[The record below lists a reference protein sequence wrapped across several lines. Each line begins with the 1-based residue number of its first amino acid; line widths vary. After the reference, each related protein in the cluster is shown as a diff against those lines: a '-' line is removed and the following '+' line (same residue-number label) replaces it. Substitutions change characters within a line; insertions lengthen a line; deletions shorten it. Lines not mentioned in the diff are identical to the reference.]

1 MRFCDTVY
9 RVKFAAASFGI
20 VAAVTTCVGQECV
33 PGTSA
38 DLVKNGSFEV
48 RGQENAWKLPEGW
61 SISRGFGRNGGGGL
75 VLETSE
81 PVKERCW
88 PEQNVDVEPGKI
100 YDLSAWVDANLD
112 TPRNISVVAQFLD
125 AKGKVIASSRTIAH
139 GPKKKWGKITART
152 KRTPGNAK
160 WARIR
165 LLVPS
170 KATGKVCFD
179 DISFTVFKVD
189 PVTVLCSSCYRNE
202 AIDGE
207 PPVVFYAGIDL
218 NDSNCTKDDTDIV
231 FSFDTADGKRAR
243 RKASGFDGSDA
254 SVKVAVGELK
264 MGEQEVCAEAI
275 RRDGTVVGKRT
286 LKFTRLERRPKRPVW
301 IDRNRRVMVNDK
313 PFFPITMYC
322 SHPQSNMIERIGKS
336 PCNTIM
342 AYGKLDWAMLDWCQA
357 NGVMACP
364 YVGDLS
370 TKDASV
376 VKRMNKVKDH
386 PAIFSWLMNDERP
399 LAALPQLYSR
409 YKTVTE
415 TDPGRP
421 AWAVLYQVDDMRGY
435 VGTCDAIGSD
445 PYPLPHASVKLA
457 HDWVEK
463 TRKAT
468 FGALSLWQTIQV
480 FDWAAYKT
488 KGPSDPDV
496 PKYRAPT
503 LAEMKIMA
511 WMQIAGGANALL
523 MYSYN
528 PVEKMDWRDPFEKK
542 WKEICE
548 CAGEIDAVKDIIL
561 SVEQPPVLGAVPGK
575 LSARTWRFN
584 GKIYLLVCN
593 ATGKKLKTTLSLGEI
608 KAKFLNTIYGGGV
621 SLDGKGGLSVDFAPE
636 GYAFVSL

>member
-48 RGQENAWKLPEGW
+48 RGQDNAWKLPEGW